1 MSYQALYRVWR
12 SQTFDELVGQNMIAT
27 TLKNAIK
34 NEQLSHA
41 YLFTGPRGTGKT
53 SAAKILAKAVN
64 CPNQTDGNPCNEC
77 ELCKGITNGQISDVI
92 EIDAASNNGV
102 EEIRDLRDKVRYAP
116 TQASYKVYIIDEV
129 HMLTTGA
136 FNALL
141 KTLEEPPAQVL
152 FILATTEPHKIPAT
166 IISRTQRFDFQRLKE
181 PDIIGHMSHI
191 LKHYEVS
198 FEEEALAIIA
208 RASNGGMRDSLSL
221 LDQALSFNNE
231 AVTVETALEV
241 SGSFDQQTYVEY
253 IMALQREEAVEALD
267 VLGRELSKGKQASRF
282 IEELILFSRDVLL
295 TLHSPTNKTMLTD
308 AEFEPLRQTVPAVF
322 YYRLINALNNAQ
334 NQMRF
339 SNQPDL
345 YLEVMTVQL
354 CEGEELAAGQAETGA
369 LVQSNHPSAKPAGTK
384 VKSIEELK
392 QRIGELEEQM
402 SQLYQQL
409 SGHQKQIDRIGEQT
423 PQSGQVAVAPINEVD
438 QSEATDQQ
446 PEQPLVP
453 RERPKRKEFTYRL
466 NLSRVYKVLNDA
478 TRQHIQALK
487 QAWPLILSEL
497 TPQDRAKFMGTMPIA
512 AGPNL
517 GLISFESEQFCG
529 LVQNDSNMNQRIT
542 NIATEKLNETVKL
555 TFVLAK
561 EWPDIRQNYKILRD
575 KNNGEP
581 VILEDDEMDRSD
593 ASDDIDTT
601 KPEFVKSEP
610 ENEATA
616 SSPSPQASTQSVQQA
631 SQTTAEYD
639 EIEASQHIQASPAS
653 SDDTHVPSFAEVVEQ
668 ERQVEQPET
677 SPDHPVQDRE
687 AEHFEDVSQPE
698 EPEEPAAIKK
708 AFELFGDAH
717 VNVFHDR

>member
-12 SQTFDELVGQNMIAT
+12 SQTFDELVGQSMIAT

-77 ELCKGITNGQISDVI
+77 ELCKGITSGQVSDVI

-116 TQASYKVYIIDEV
+116 TQAAYKVYIIDEV

-241 SGSFDQQTYVEY
+241 SGSFDQQTYVSY
-253 IMALQREEAVEALD
+253 IMALQREEAVEALE

-308 AEFEPLRQTVPAVF
+308 AEFEPLRQKVPASF
-322 YYRLINALNNAQ
+322 YYTLINALNNAQ

-354 CEGEELAAGQAETGA
+354 CEGGELAVGQPAAANPPNANG
-369 LVQSNHPSAKPAGTK
+369 LVQANHSSSTK
-384 VKSIEELK
+384 AVDELN
-392 QRIGELEEQM
+392 QRIRELEEQM
-402 SQLYQQL
+402 AQLHQQL
-409 SGHQKQIDRIGEQT
+409 SGHQKQIDRIGEQK
-423 PQSGQVAVAPINEVD
+423 PQSGQVSVAPINEGD
-438 QSEATDQQ
+438 RPEAIKQE

-453 RERPKRKEFTYRL
+453 RERPKRKEMAYRL

-497 TPQDRAKFMGTMPIA
+497 TPQDRAKFIGTTPIA

-517 GLISFESEQFCG
+517 GLISFENEQFCG
-529 LVQNDSNMNQRIT
+529 LVQNDPSINQRIT

-561 EWPDIRQNYKILRD
+561 EWADVRQNYKILRD

-581 VILEDDEMDRSD
+581 VILEDEEAETAAPVVNER
-593 ASDDIDTT
+593 
-601 KPEFVKSEP
+601 EP
-610 ENEATA
+610 EVVVNETTDT
-616 SSPSPQASTQSVQQA
+616 PQAAAPTSAPDPITNPESQETPQERQTTTEYDQVEDLQA
-631 SQTTAEYD
+631 SNRH
-639 EIEASQHIQASPAS
+639 SHI
-653 SDDTHVPSFAEVVEQ
+653 PSFAEVVEQ
-668 ERQVEQPET
+668 ERQVERTSTTPE
-677 SPDHPVQDRE
+677 HPTQNRE
-687 AEHFEDVSQPE
+687 VSEFDDISQLE
-698 EPEEPAAIKK
+698 EPEESEAIKK
-708 AFELFGDAH
+708 AFELFGDNH